1 MEFTNIMACGA
12 ILIGGKSRRF
22 NSDKAYI
29 QFSGESLSAL
39 LYKMISRVLNHV
51 YFVADHGDKFPIPDV
66 DVIVDLKPDIGPL
79 GGLYTALTHSSHDY
93 CFISA
98 CDLPF
103 LNVELIK
110 ILWDKCTGTSD
121 IVVPVWD
128 SKIEPLAAFYHKRCI
143 PVIESSLEKNQ
154 WMMKGFWNQ
163 VRTNYIDVTSY
174 FNPGELRKI
183 FFNINTPGDYETAQ
197 LMLKEMTN

>member
-22 NSDKAYI
+22 KTDKTYI
-29 QFSGESLSAL
+29 QFSGESLSVL
-39 LYKMISRVLNHV
+39 LYKRISRVLNHV
-51 YFVADHGDKFPIPDV
+51 YFVADRGEKSPVPDV
-66 DVIVDLKPDIGPL
+66 DVIVDLKPDIGPI

-93 CFISA
+93 CFVSA

-103 LNVELIK
+103 LNVDLIK
-110 ILWDKCTGTSD
+110 LLWDKCTGTND

-128 SKIEPLAAFYHKRCI
+128 SGIEPLAAFYHTRCI
-143 PVIESSLEKNQ
+143 PFIKSALEKDQ
-154 WMMKGFWNQ
+154 FMMKGFWDQ
-163 VRTNYIDVTSY
+163 VRTDYIDVASY

-183 FFNINTPGDYETAQ
+183 FFNINTAGDYETAR
-197 LMLKEMTN
+197 LMLEEMTN